1 MNPERVYT
9 SLDGTWW
16 MAHGSDPVAV
26 AATLSMESA
35 LAGFHD
41 PVLHTSTESPMVFCR
56 FDHPG
61 TSGNAH
67 AELRLPSLGAPA
79 RVFLNGTA
87 LGSAPAGPGGAHLVA
102 TAALRTGENLLA
114 IVFDGYAACEL
125 LGDRPGI
132 AFLPKKHIEEIFVLP
147 DIRRKRVTF
156 RVLAASGNVR
166 VRIEGTACQA
176 VAAPGELAIE
186 FPEGELW
193 SPETPVLYTAVV
205 ELLDDGQVVDTLR
218 VRFGMREFT
227 AKDFRFHLNGR
238 PMHIKGVHHDALYPL
253 GGDRAALLQR
263 ELTLVKEAGF
273 TLIHLH
279 AAADPGPLL
288 DLADELGVLVWLQ
301 PNATLDQ
308 GAEEALVTAQRNHPS
323 LVAWSGLRETVR
335 DLDPTRLLLF
345 AGSER
350 ATGRL
355 MRPFR
360 NELEP
365 YDDVRLMR
373 RAPVGPQTEDLLRAC
388 GQPDQLSFLAE
399 FGYGGLCPASLSV
412 ASDTAEQ
419 VRRALAQ
426 GHAERDLVG
435 LFETPDAMATA
446 AVALQSDAARY
457 QLDAA
462 RANAKLAGYCWVQ
475 LCDSPLRFAAGLLD
489 EHRNPK
495 PAYETVKRVHKPMRP
510 LIQMTAT
517 NLRPRQEVPV
527 TVMLANEDRIEGR
540 CDISL
545 QVVGP
550 TNQVLWKK
558 RRASK
563 LPRHTKE
570 LWNGAIGASGSPG
583 RHRFIVRVLDGI
595 KVLAEA
601 GQDFNVYDT
610 PPPCDV
616 AVHVVDPRNEWAPR
630 LAPHAKLESMLAP
643 VILVPALTNSVL
655 GYPDEL
661 LQALAQAKG
670 GAVTVVFAPP
680 NDWNEL
686 AEHLDESLLV
696 HPCDAT
702 GGTSPAM
709 HYAKLHP
716 LFEGAQSRCLM
727 RQPFRYVA
735 PQAAFLDTSDEDIA
749 STFNTWLVEQE
760 GEKSAWASDIVVRR
774 YGSGRVI
781 FTHLRILESLGT
793 DPMADRLFVNL
804 LNHCARRSVPRGGLA
819 TGVPKAAEWLK
830 AARNNAARRWMV
842 LGEFPNW
849 NGGGHGAVYAPE
861 QGIEL
866 AARYPGW
873 HGPVGWRQWHTLAA
887 DRHEL
892 NLHAALNFRAPGLS
906 HANGGTA
913 YAYAEFNAER
923 RQDARITTVSAHGV
937 KVWLNGALI
946 VAQEYSSDGRVIDTM
961 APALVKQ
968 GRNTLLIKSSQSFGS
983 HVLEAGISSASREPL
998 MITWWK

>member
-9 SLDGTWW
+9 LLDGTWW
-16 MAHGSDPVAV
+16 VVPGNDPVA
-26 AATLSMESA
+26 AASTPPTDHA

-41 PVLHTSTESPMVFCR
+41 PILHTPSETCTIYCR
-56 FDHPG
+56 FEHPG
-61 TSGNAH
+61 AAAGSL
-67 AELRLPSLGAPA
+67 AELHLPSLGAPA
-79 RVFLNGTA
+79 RVFLNGA
-87 LGSAPAGPGGAHLVA
+87 KLGSAHAGPGGARLVA
-102 TAALRTGENLLA
+102 SAALRTGENLLA
-114 IVFDGYAACEL
+114 LAFDARPAIDPL
-125 LGDRPGI
+125 ADRPGI
-132 AFLPKKHIEEIFVLP
+132 ALLPKQHIEDVFVLP
-147 DIRRKRVTF
+147 DVRRKRVGL
-156 RVLAASGNVR
+156 RVSAATGTVR
-166 VRIEGTACQA
+166 ARIEGTACTA
-176 VAAPGELAIE
+176 EGAPGELQVE
-186 FPEGELW
+186 FPEAELW
-193 SPETPVLYTAVV
+193 SLEAPVLYTAVV
-205 ELLDDGQVVDTLR
+205 DLLVGGAVVDTQR

-238 PMHIKGVHHDALYPL
+238 PLHVKGVHHDALYPA
-253 GGDRAALLQR
+253 GSDRATLLER

-279 AAADPGPLL
+279 ANADPGPLL
-288 DLADELGVLVWLQ
+288 DLADTLGLLVWLE
-301 PNATLDQ
+301 PANALDL
-308 GAEEALVTAQRNHPS
+308 ASEEALVAAHRNHPS
-323 LVAWSGLRETVR
+323 LVAWAGLRATVR
-335 DLDPTRLLLF
+335 ELDPTRLLLF
-345 AGSER
+345 AGSAR
-350 ATGRL
+350 GTGRM

-365 YDDVRLMR
+365 FDDVRLVR

-399 FGYGGLCPASLSV
+399 FGFGGLSPASLNV
-412 ASDTAEQ
+412 DCPLAAT
-419 VRRALAQ
+419 VRDALAE
-426 GHAERDLVG
+426 GHATRDLAG
-435 LFETPDAMATA
+435 LFETPEAMATA

-462 RANAKLAGYCWVQ
+462 RANPKLAGYCWVQ

-489 EHRNPK
+489 EQRNPK
-495 PAYETVKRVHKPMRP
+495 PAYDVVKRVHKPMRP

-527 TVMLANEDRIEGR
+527 TVVLANEDRIEGR

-583 RHRFIVRVLDGI
+583 KHRFIVRVLDGI

-610 PPPCDV
+610 PAACEVP
-616 AVHVVDPRNEWAPR
+616 VHVVDPRNEWAPR

-643 VILVPALTNSVL
+643 VILVPALTNSVA

-661 LQALAQAKG
+661 LQALAQAKQ
-670 GAVTVVFAPP
+670 GAVTVIFAPP
-680 NDWNEL
+680 NDWNDL
-686 AEHLDESLLV
+686 AQHLDEVLLL

-702 GGTSPAM
+702 GGIAPAM

-716 LFEGAQSRCLM
+716 LFEGAQARCLM
-727 RQPFRYVA
+727 RQPYRYVA
-735 PQAAFLDTSDEDIA
+735 PQAAFLDTGDEDIA
-749 STFNTWLVEQE
+749 STFNTWLIERE
-760 GEKSAWASDIVVRR
+760 GPKSAWASDVVVRR

-830 AARNNAARRWMV
+830 TARAQHARRWMV
-842 LGEFPNW
+842 IGEFANW
-849 NGGGHGAVYAPE
+849 NGGGHNAVYAPE
-861 QGIEL
+861 QGIDL

-873 HGPVGWRQWHTLAA
+873 HGPVGWRQWHTLAPE
-887 DRHEL
+887 RHTL
-892 NLHAALNFRAPGLS
+892 DLHAALNFRDPGLS
-906 HANGGTA
+906 HANGATA

-923 RQDARITTVSAHGV
+923 RQDARLTTVSAHGI
-937 KVWLNGALI
+937 KVWLNGALLL
-946 VAQEYSSDGRVIDTM
+946 AQESSPEGREIDTM

-968 GRNTLLIKSSQSFGS
+968 GRNTLLIKSSQSFGP
-983 HVLEAGISSASREPL
+983 HTLEAGLSSATREPL
-998 MITWWK
+998 TITWWK